1 MRFPVGHSGRIG
13 TSGAEELGEFEK
25 WGVDQYAQ
33 SPWYPWKTHLE
44 TVLSHFF
51 WCVGGYISP
60 PPGRVCTFK
69 KLLEMIIYTLYEL
82 PQIHYPYVRI
92 FLKFQGGMYDPLSV
106 WAVGAY
112 LESS

>member
-1 MRFPVGHSGRIG
+1 MGSRPVCTEPMVPVEN
-13 TSGAEELGEFEK
+13 TSGNCIKSFFLVCG
-25 WGVDQYAQ
+25 GV
-33 SPWYPWKTHLE
+33 H
-44 TVLSHFF
+44 
-51 WCVGGYISP
+51 SP

-69 KLLEMIIYTLYEL
+69 KLLEMIIYMLYEL

-112 LESS
+112 RPDFLTHDSHRGELLVGKFAC